1 VLSVDGSSS
10 SDPDGTISS
19 YAWDFGDGVTGT
31 GATAQHTYAAGGA
44 YTVKLTVTDS
54 QAASGTVSK
63 QITVSS
69 ANVAPK
75 AAFTTGATN
84 LALSVDGSTS
94 SDPDGTISSYAWDF
108 GDGGTG
114 TGATAQH
121 TYAAAGTYTVTLT
134 VTDNGGATNSTSQQ
148 IAVTAPLVAVY
159 ASDAFTRT
167 TANSLGSAD
176 KGGAWSLAGGAST
189 LFSVSGGS
197 AKLKMSAPSAG
208 PAGYLNSVS
217 ALNVDGVVDVSSD
230 SLPTGSGT
238 YLSLAVRHTG
248 SGATTSE
255 YRVRVKIQPTTTTL
269 TISKVV
275 NNTETALKN
284 VTVAGLVYASGDVL
298 RLRILATGS
307 GTTSLSGKVWK
318 VGSAEPS
325 AWLLSTTDVDPAL
338 QSAGGVGVVS
348 YLSGTSTVSPV
359 VSSWDNLAVTA
370 PAA

>member
-1 VLSVDGSSS
+1 
-10 SDPDGTISS
+10 
-19 YAWDFGDGVTGT
+19 
-31 GATAQHTYAAGGA
+31 
-44 YTVKLTVTDS
+44 
-54 QAASGTVSK
+54 
-63 QITVSS
+63 
-69 ANVAPK
+69 
-75 AAFTTGATN
+75 
-84 LALSVDGSTS
+84 
-94 SDPDGTISSYAWDF
+94 
-108 GDGGTG
+108 
-114 TGATAQH
+114 
-121 TYAAAGTYTVTLT
+121 
-134 VTDNGGATNSTSQQ
+134 
-148 IAVTAPLVAVY
+148 
-159 ASDAFTRT
+159 
-167 TANSLGSAD
+167 
-176 KGGAWSLAGGAST
+176 
-189 LFSVSGGS
+189 
-197 AKLKMSAPSAG
+197 
-208 PAGYLNSVS
+208 
-217 ALNVDGVVDVSSD
+217 VSSD